1 MSYRRQPRNKTDQKQ
16 RAANNLNHSDKWRHD
31 LRSRNADFHKASASE
46 GVREE
51 KLLYVFG
58 KENPA
63 GQNADQQDCLR
74 RTIPPDCLCLYWHL
88 SVVVQLKFRTR

>member
-58 KENPA
+58 KETQPA
-63 GQNADQQDCLR
+63 RMRISETAFAARSPQIVA
-74 RTIPPDCLCLYWHL
+74 
-88 SVVVQLKFRTR
+88 VVTGIGR